1 MANKPLSARPSR
13 PIPTL
18 RAATGLAVL
27 LGALLL
33 AAPAAAQS
41 RWSAPRTEK
50 TWVERT
56 WTDPTRPRPRQVRR
70 GADMRQN
77 VHVHVDAR
85 RSRWHDPAN
94 ETALVNAALLRQ
106 SVAMSRAAA
115 GPPCES
121 IVSGRTVDCTARGGT
136 RLLGLE
142 PAERD
147 RRR

>member
-1 MANKPLSARPSR
+1 MAIKPLSARPSR
-13 PIPTL
+13 PIPTQ
-18 RAATGLAVL
+18 RAAAGLAAL
-27 LGALLL
+27 AGALFL
-33 AAPAAAQS
+33 ASPAAAQS
-41 RWSAPRTEK
+41 RWNVPRTEQ

-56 WTDPTRPRPRQVRR
+56 WTDPTRPRAVRR
-70 GADMRQN
+70 GADMRQS

-136 RLLGLE
+136 RFLGLE